1 MLSNLQT
8 WTIVGLGAL
17 IWLPLSVLGFAS
29 GGPAAVLWLSDL
41 LAIVLAL
48 ISAFERWAW
57 RWRPLHPHIVG
68 TPDVRGT
75 WRGMLSSSWIDPATE
90 SARPP
95 KVVYLAIRQTLT
107 TVWVRLLTNESA
119 SDQMVGSVKKDAA
132 SEDWLL
138 SYNYR
143 NTPKLPL
150 RKTSPEHRGGTFLT
164 IYGEPPARIEGEY
177 WTSRDTKGTLAMDA
191 RVEAVAQSYV
201 DAEALTYATPV
212 EHAAQDS

>member
-1 MLSNLQT
+1 MLSTLQT
-8 WTIVGLGAL
+8 WTIVGIAAL
-17 IWLPLSVLGFAS
+17 IWLPLSLLGVAS

-41 LAIVLAL
+41 LAVVFIGA
-48 ISAFERWAW
+48 SAFERWGW
-57 RWRPLHPHIVG
+57 RWPRLHPRLIG

-75 WRGMLSSSWIDPATE
+75 WRGMMESSWIDPATE
-90 SARPP
+90 KVRPP
-95 KVVYLAIRQTLT
+95 KVVYLSIRQTLT

-119 SDQMVGSVKKDAA
+119 SDQMVGSVKKDSV

-138 SYNYR
+138 SYTYR

-164 IYGEPPARIEGEY
+164 IFGEPPARIEGEY

-191 RVEAVAQSYV
+191 HVRAVAPSFV
-201 DAEALTYATPV
+201 DAEALF
-212 EHAAQDS
+212 AAGAPSD